1 MWIRFG
7 PVQLAGSYDLNVI
20 DLCRF
25 SLGRTSY
32 EWYVE
37 IGYIYGVYFIF
48 IWFPYRQLSN
58 QLKSSIKWMA
68 ALPSCRY
75 THNGTI
81 TGRLVCLI
89 LCGFIDLLLS
99 PFSNYSNCF
108 HSRSTATIQQ
118 PFDLDHLEC
127 LLSLPVQLS
136 AGHSLMEAGWPA
148 KLQSFVF
155 SVQLVRAPNDCN
167 PLPVEQNGEG
177 DQAFATNLVDGWK

>member
-37 IGYIYGVYFIF
+37 IGYIYGVYIIF
-48 IWFPYRQLSN
+48 IWCPYRQLSN

-81 TGRLVCLI
+81 IGRLVCLI

-108 HSRSTATIQQ
+108 HSRSTATC
-118 PFDLDHLEC
+118 HLIWIIWSVSYHFLSSC
-127 LLSLPVQLS
+127 LLTIAWWRPAGRQNCKVSSFLSSWFALPTTVIPCQ
-136 AGHSLMEAGWPA
+136 
-148 KLQSFVF
+148 
-155 SVQLVRAPNDCN
+155 R
-167 PLPVEQNGEG
+167 NGKRT
-177 DQAFATNLVDGWK
+177 DQAFSTNLVDGWK